1 MPPMPGRPRILRFGA
16 LRMAPWLL
24 TLSAFAACGL
34 VDDSREEQSRYEY
47 IVFSDKAFESYCLET
62 WDLNG
67 DGRISR
73 YEAQRVR
80 RIDCPDRGIASLFEI
95 GEFGN
100 LERLDCSRNAIASL
114 DVSALARLEELDC
127 SQNRLTSLDLGSL
140 RGLMRLDCAGNLLAS
155 LDPGSCTSLAEF
167 DGRDN
172 RYPTL
177 DVSGCSSS
185 LAADLTQNPQLT
197 LVYARPGQSV
207 RAEGATEV
215 VYR

>member
-47 IVFSDKAFESYCLET
+47 IVFFDKAFESYCLET

-80 RIDCPDRGIASLFEI
+80 SIDCSGRGIASLFEI
-95 GEFGN
+95 GEFEN
-100 LERLDCSRNAIASL
+100 LESLDCSRNEIVTL
-114 DVSALARLEELDC
+114 DVSSLARLTELDC

-140 RGLMRLDCAGNLLAS
+140 RGLVRLDCAGNLLAS

-185 LAADLTQNPQLT
+185 LAADLTENPQLT